1 MLALTVV
8 RRRAWLDSI
17 NLIESRRLTLGAPT
31 ARTKNSSKGTKV
43 DQYQEKSAELCA
55 IYARSAAFSAHAIA
69 AQITACREGVE
80 QQGWLSAEHFIFA
93 DNGESGNCLSRP
105 GLTALL
111 AAVESEHCPFSR
123 VVVVDSSRLGRSVSV
138 LLTGIYKLEHNSI
151 SVFIADQYPQAG
163 VMDKTRS
170 PTSSIAA
177 LLQPLAEAP
186 YTVRTVHEG
195 SQ

>member
-1 MLALTVV
+1 VLALTIV

-17 NLIESRRLTLGAPT
+17 NLIESRRLTLGVPT
-31 ARTKNSSKGTKV
+31 ARTKDSSKETKV

-55 IYARSAAFSAHAIA
+55 IYARSATFSAHAIA
-69 AQITACREGVE
+69 AQLTACLEAVE
-80 QQGWLSAEHFIFA
+80 QQGWLSAEHLIFV

-123 VVVVDSSRLGRSVSV
+123 VVVVDTSRLGRSVSV
-138 LLTGIYKLEHNSI
+138 LLTVIYKLERNSI
-151 SVFIADQYPQAG
+151 SVLIAGQHPQAG
-163 VMDKTRS
+163 VLDKTRA

-177 LLQPLAEAP
+177 LLQLAEVP

-195 SQ
+195 QQ